1 MTTGP
6 LARSADAELA
16 SLVELVRAR
25 HGPGLRSL
33 TLFGSCLAPTT
44 RRVGSIPD
52 LFALVDDLDTAL
64 KREGIGP
71 IARVAARFLPPAT
84 VALRDPAHGDTLAKL
99 NLIEPGTLERALVAP
114 RDLYLAGRLGKHTRT
129 LWTRDEAC
137 GPELEALLAAAAR
150 TVVELVLSG
159 LGPRCALDAAVQ
171 RCVAISYAAEVR
183 PESPAKIEALQR
195 AFAAEYDA
203 RYRPLLV
210 ARASLLGLGIEDD
223 SLVDRR
229 APEAVRRARRARDA
243 LLLRGRMR
251 SVARWP
257 KQAMLYRGWLPYL
270 AGKLR
275 RAWAP

>member
-1 MTTGP
+1 M
-6 LARSADAELA
+6 EIA
-16 SLVELVRAR
+16 SLAELVRAR
-25 HGPGLRSL
+25 HRAGLRSL

-44 RRVGSIPD
+44 RRPGSIPD
-52 LFALVDDLDTAL
+52 LFALVDDLDVAL
-64 KREGIGP
+64 EHEGLGP

-84 VALRDPAHGDTLAKL
+84 VALRERGRHDAVAKL
-99 NLIEPGTLERALVAP
+99 NLAEPATVERALRAP

-129 LWTRDEAC
+129 LWVRDEGCAR
-137 GPELEALLAAAAR
+137 ELHALLDAAAA
-150 TVVELVLSG
+150 TIVEVVLNGIE
-159 LGPRCALDAAVQ
+159 PRCPLEVAVR

-210 ARASLLGLGIEDD
+210 ARARTRGLVIEDD
-223 SLVDRR
+223 DLVDRR
-229 APEAVRRARRARDA
+229 APEAALVALRDHDA
-243 LLLRGRMR
+243 LLSRSRLR

-275 RAWAP
+275 RAWAW